1 LWTEDRSSA
10 VAPFAEE
17 VDRAGNRHDAAGAA
31 DGAMRSACAD
41 ELRALALRGEIAG
54 GVLLLASD
62 ESSSTTATNFLLD
75 GGLSGAC
82 VTRRAPL

>member
-1 LWTEDRSSA
+1 MSYEHSLSA
-10 VAPFAEE
+10 
-17 VDRAGNRHDAAGAA
+17 G
-31 DGAMRSACAD
+31 
-41 ELRALALRGEIAG
+41 IAG